1 MGEHM
6 SWDDDRIFFKP
17 ATEGEPMVLVPV
29 RVLKELIGMSIQL
42 LSVLE
47 IYLPDEGNR
56 LQVLADEAWV
66 DWPSLEDDL
75 IKWIGAAVSSD
86 DVIFPC
92 QFTRLANGN
101 GWLAVNVEH
110 LIDDYWWVECQPTLG
125 DDDSGCWLLQ
135 VDDGPAAA
143 VLRIEGSRSCLP
155 YTSETSPRI
164 THDD

>member
-1 MGEHM
+1 M
-6 SWDDDRIFFKP
+6 SCDDDGIFFRP

-47 IYLPDEGNR
+47 IYVPDEGHR

-66 DWPSLEDDL
+66 DWTSLENDL
-75 IKWIGAAVSSD
+75 INWIGAASSD
-86 DVIFPC
+86 EVIFPC
-92 QFTRLANGN
+92 QFTRLANGK
-101 GWLAVNVEH
+101 GWLAVNAEH
-110 LIDDYWWVECQPTLG
+110 LIDDYWWVECQPTHG
-125 DDDSGCWLLQ
+125 DDDSGFWPLH